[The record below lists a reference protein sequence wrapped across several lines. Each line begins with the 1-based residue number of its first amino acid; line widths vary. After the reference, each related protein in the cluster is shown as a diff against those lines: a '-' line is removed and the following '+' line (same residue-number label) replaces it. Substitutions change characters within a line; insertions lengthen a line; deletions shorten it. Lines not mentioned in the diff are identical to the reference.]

1 MANKVP
7 ASTPVRLR
15 ARNTFPY
22 AIEMNYLVLLALAV
36 TIFYSFSLFSKFFDI
51 VNNYLLFQ
59 EPLANQSLS

>member
-36 TIFYSFSLFSKFFDI
+36 TNLFLLFSKFFDI

>member
-36 TIFYSFSLFSKFFDI
+36 TNLFLSLFSKFFDI